1 MGRTVYI
8 VAGDHPELF
17 AYLRDRLGGD
27 GETEVIRDRRVS
39 ERRQRPVPHVPE
51 RRRTDRRL
59 RPHVDREL
67 KIRAH
72 AVLTLSD
79 GSPSC

>member
-1 MGRTVYI
+1 MARTVYI

-17 AYLRDRLGGD
+17 AYLRDRLGCD
-27 GETEVIRDRRVS
+27 SETEVILDRRVS
-39 ERRQRPVPHVPE
+39 ERRQSPLPHLP
-51 RRRTDRRL
+51 DRRHADRRS

-72 AVLTLSD
+72 AMLTLSD
-79 GSPSC
+79 GLPGC